1 MELQVERLCKS
12 YVYSRVLK
20 EVSFHIKE
28 GMYGLLGKNGAG
40 KTTLMKILAGILEK
54 GSGEIYYDGSEV
66 KDINEVRHRIGYI
79 PQKFSFYPN
88 MTVFEIMDY
97 FSVLNK
103 VKKDKKGKIEKLL
116 DLVHLVGQEH
126 TKTKNLSGEMKQR
139 LGIAVSLI
147 GDPDLLMVDEP
158 TMELD
163 PMERTNL
170 GNVLASLAKNRTIL
184 LSSHIVSDFETT
196 CKRLIVLDEGEAVF
210 AGSKDELIERCRRNV
225 WEIRVAEHELIKYE
239 NEYLISKKEL
249 FEEGFLL
256 RIVSVEKPMGMAYE
270 VTPTLNDAYM
280 YLVGD

>member
-12 YVYSRVLK
+12 YVYSRALK

-40 KTTLMKILAGILEK
+40 KTTLMKMLAGVLEK
-54 GSGEIYYDGSEV
+54 SSGEIYYDGSEV
-66 KDINEVRHRIGYI
+66 KDINEIRHRIGYI
-79 PQKFSFYPN
+79 PQKFSFFPN

-116 DLVHLVGQEH
+116 DLVHLVGQEN

-147 GDPDLLMVDEP
+147 GDPDLLLVDEP
-158 TMELD
+158 MVELD

-170 GNVLASLAKNRTIL
+170 SNVLASLAKNRTIL
-184 LSSHIVSDFETT
+184 LSSHIVSDFEST
-196 CKRLIVLDEGEAVF
+196 CKRLIVLDKGEAVF

-280 YLVGD
+280 YLVR

>member
-12 YVYSRVLK
+12 YIYSRVLK

-54 GSGEIYYDGSEV
+54 GSGEIYFDGSEV
-66 KDINEVRHRIGYI
+66 KDINEIRHRIGYI

-116 DLVHLVGQEH
+116 DLVHLVGQEN

-184 LSSHIVSDFETT
+184 LSSHIVSDFEST
-196 CKRLIVLDEGEAVF
+196 CKRLIVLDKGEAVF

-280 YLVGD
+280 YLVR

>member
-12 YVYSRVLK
+12 YVYSRALK

-54 GSGEIYYDGSEV
+54 GSGEIYFDGSEV
-66 KDINEVRHRIGYI
+66 KDINEIRHRIGYI

-147 GDPDLLMVDEP
+147 GDPDLLLVDEP

-210 AGSKDELIERCRRNV
+210 AGSKDELMERCRRNV

-270 VTPTLNDAYM
+270 VSPTLNDAYM
-280 YLVGD
+280 YLVR

>member
-12 YVYSRVLK
+12 YVYSRALK

-40 KTTLMKILAGILEK
+40 TTTLMKILAGILEK
-54 GSGEIYYDGSEV
+54 GSGEIYFDGCEV
-66 KDINEVRHRIGYI
+66 KDINEIRHRIGYI

-116 DLVHLVGQEH
+116 DLVHLVGQEN

-147 GDPDLLMVDEP
+147 GDPDLLLVDEP

-270 VTPTLNDAYM
+270 VTSTLNDAYM
-280 YLVGD
+280 YLVR

>member
-66 KDINEVRHRIGYI
+66 KDINEIRQRIGYI

-147 GDPDLLMVDEP
+147 GDPDLLLVDEP
-158 TMELD
+158 MVELD

-170 GNVLASLAKNRTIL
+170 SNVLASLAKNRTIL
-184 LSSHIVSDFETT
+184 LSSHIVSDFEST
-196 CKRLIVLDEGEAVF
+196 CKRLIVLDKGEAVF

-280 YLVGD
+280 YLVR